1 MNPPS
6 TLVSVVICQQFSR
19 SHERGVDLFR
29 PTQSTLSSTQL
40 SPTKSQGK
48 SPTQSLRKTQ
58 LRDDSDDDMALP
70 VINSK
75 ADGRVTRA
83 RSQSRAV
90 SVEPPPTKQ
99 TKGKG
104 RAQPARGAKK
114 SKPLFIES
122 DEEEEDVGGG
132 SGLSA
137 VQEDDDDFAAGF
149 DSDDDDTAT
158 LPTTGRRTQKSQK
171 SQKSQGTK
179 ASKAK
184 GKKRN
189 AVMLDDDSDDGY
201 KGLGGYKKRR

>member
-1 MNPPS
+1 
-6 TLVSVVICQQFSR
+6 
-19 SHERGVDLFR
+19 
-29 PTQSTLSSTQL
+29 
-40 SPTKSQGK
+40 
-48 SPTQSLRKTQ
+48 
-58 LRDDSDDDMALP
+58 MALP

-83 RSQSRAV
+83 RSQSREV

-122 DEEEEDVGGG
+122 DEEDAGGG

-171 SQKSQGTK
+171 SQATK
-179 ASKAK
+179 ASQAK